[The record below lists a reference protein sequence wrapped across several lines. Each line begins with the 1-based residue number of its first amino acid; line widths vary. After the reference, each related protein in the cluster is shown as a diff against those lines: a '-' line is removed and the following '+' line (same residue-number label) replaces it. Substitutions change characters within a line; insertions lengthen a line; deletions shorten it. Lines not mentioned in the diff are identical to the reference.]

1 MTVQAVR
8 DALAVP
14 KPKTEAND
22 VRWKKWAAAQ
32 LVVQHHTP
40 AALDSLEAERDAAL
54 DRCQLYGDALG
65 AEENNSAA
73 LEAERDA
80 LKEDRTKIEAR
91 LAEVNDQRDE
101 MQRQALVSLNRSD
114 AAAARIRELEAE
126 VERLQL
132 RDRPAVLAM
141 TEEWKAMETALAAAQ
156 EENERLAASLGTSVK
171 TSLAQRTALR
181 EAEEENERLKADALT
196 RSVREDEV
204 DEADTS
210 TRAALRSAR
219 EALRGLDRAL
229 EMLYPP
235 GEVAEEHCGEAEAV
249 AKARAHP
256 AVVAAREAKEREEDK
271 SA

>member
-204 DEADTS
+204 DHWLHGRSRPAR
-210 TRAALRSAR
+210 RAAQRSSPRQDQVHRQAR
-219 EALRGLDRAL
+219 SLETGMVGVAQQPLRGECAHLGRKLLDAINENGR
-229 EMLYPP
+229 
-235 GEVAEEHCGEAEAV
+235 GW
-249 AKARAHP
+249 
-256 AVVAAREAKEREEDK
+256 
-271 SA
+271 